1 LIFNVNSRLSSRFTL
16 FGYYAFSH
24 AHTDVVGQPSNPY
37 DFAADWGRSSYDIR
51 HRVNIN
57 GSLILPFGLRLSP
70 NISANSGPPF
80 NITSGVD
87 EFGDFQF
94 NTRPALLPE
103 GSSVPAGCIASS
115 SSSSPGNVGA
125 SANAGACVV
134 FMTKY
139 GNYVVNPPANSNLK
153 PIPVNYGNG
162 FAQINVNMRISRTW
176 GFGEAVTVNPNQG
189 RRGGGGGGGG
199 GRGPGGGGG
208 RGPGGGGPPPGGG
221 FFGGGDASG
230 KKYTV
235 TLGLYVR
242 NIFNT
247 FNQGLPEGDLL
258 SPRFGETLQLA
269 TFGQGATQSAN
280 RRMEINLRLGF

>member
-1 LIFNVNSRLSSRFTL
+1 
-16 FGYYAFSH
+16 
-24 AHTDVVGQPSNPY
+24 
-37 DFAADWGRSSYDIR
+37 
-51 HRVNIN
+51 
-57 GSLILPFGLRLSP
+57 LRLSP

-94 NTRPALLPE
+94 NTRPALLPS
-103 GSSVPAGCIASS
+103 GSSAPSGCVSS
-115 SSSSPGNVGA
+115 SAGSPLTSAGA
-125 SANAGACVV
+125 LANTGACVV
-134 FMTKY
+134 FLTKY
-139 GNYVVNPPANSNLK
+139 GNFVVNPPAQSNLK
-153 PIPVNYGNG
+153 PIPADFGSG

-176 GFGEAVTVNPNQG
+176 GFGESVTANPNQ
-189 RRGGGGGGGG
+189 RRGGGGPPGG
-199 GRGPGGGGG
+199 GRGPGAGGGG
-208 RGPGGGGPPPGGG
+208 RPGGGAPPGGGGG

-247 FNQGLPEGDLL
+247 VNQGLPEGDLV
-258 SPRFGETLQLA
+258 SPRFGETLTLA

-280 RRMEINLRLGF
+280 RRMEFNLRFGF